1 MDFFEEAALRLKQQ
15 LKVKDDKEV
24 AAALGMSASALN
36 MRKKRGN
43 FPIKEVFALAAQRP
57 ELGLD
62 PDWIVTGS
70 SHKME
75 TADSREASLLQCF
88 RKLPDRD
95 QQRLLHVALLWSGEM
110 VLALPPAKPTEVE
123 IDLVSEIFGKPK
135 RGTK

>member
-15 LKVKDDKEV
+15 LKVKEDKEV
-24 AAALGMSASALN
+24 AAFLGMSASALN

-70 SHKME
+70 SNKME
-75 TADSREASLLQCF
+75 TSDSREASLLQCF
-88 RKLPDRD
+88 RKLKDRD
-95 QQRLLHVALLWSGEM
+95 QQRLLEIALLLSGEM
-110 VLALPPAKPTEVE
+110 VLAIPPTKSAEK
-123 IDLVSEIFGKPK
+123 GK
-135 RGTK
+135 